1 MPRPPTPKDVTMLD
15 KDDSRVQKPAVKRL
29 PPNAGK
35 GRKKGVPNK
44 TTKAVKEMILA
55 ALGEL
60 GGEQYLIAQGKENPA
75 AFMTLLGRIIPSEV
89 KMDTKP
95 LFQFVNVLPPEPP
108 PGDWNADLDLPEEKA
123 HVPID

>member
-1 MPRPPTPKDVTMLD
+1 MPRPPTPKDAPILD
-15 KDDSRVQKPAVKRL
+15 KDDSRVQKPAVKRI

-60 GGEQYLIAQGKENPA
+60 GGEQYLIAQGKENPV

-108 PGDWNADLDLPEEKA
+108 PGNLDADLSLPEEKP

>member
-1 MPRPPTPKDVTMLD
+1 MSSPVSSPPKIDTK
-15 KDDSRVQKPAVKRL
+15 RVYRG
-29 PPNAGK
+29 NTGK
-35 GRKKGVPNK
+35 GRPKGSPNK

-60 GGEQYLIAQGKENPA
+60 GGEEYLIAQGKENPV

-95 LFQFVNVLPPEPP
+95 LFQFVNVLPPELP
-108 PGDWNADLDLPEEKA
+108 PGNLDSDLSLPEKES
-123 HVPID
+123 HVPGD

>member
-1 MPRPPTPKDVTMLD
+1 MPQQTTPNDAPILD
-15 KDDSRVQKPAVKRL
+15 KDDSRVQKPTVKRI

-55 ALGEL
+55 ALSEL
-60 GGEQYLIAQGKENPA
+60 GGEEYLIAQGKENPV

-108 PGDWNADLDLPEEKA
+108 PGDWNADLNLPEEKP